1 VPHVLDVKPCV
12 VSTSQL
18 LGTGGGSGPLAWSPT
33 LTQLT
38 GCPLPQGAGIKI
50 VPFVLE
56 VHLSGA
62 AGATDTLTV
71 TKVQAAGTAYNTLL
85 WSIAI
90 PTGTVDAVVDLFSLI
105 GEAGL
110 DAGSSLTFGLSNG
123 GTNAVTCYASYRYGT
138 V

>member
-1 VPHVLDVKPCV
+1 
-12 VSTSQL
+12 
-18 LGTGGGSGPLAWSPT
+18 

-50 VPFVLE
+50 VPLVLE

-90 PTGTVDAVVDLFSLI
+90 PTGTLDAVVDLFGLI
-105 GEAGL
+105 GESGL

-123 GTNAVTCYASYRYGT
+123 GTNAVTCYATYRYGT